1 MTFSTDEEKSP
12 QLILQKNKRAE
23 EGLLKNPKRSQLFVL
38 FLLKL
43 AAFRYRKQP
52 QTRYLLLMPAWE
64 GA

>member
-43 AAFRYRKQP
+43 AAFRYTRKQP
-52 QTRYLLLMPAWE
+52 HTRYLLL
-64 GA
+64 